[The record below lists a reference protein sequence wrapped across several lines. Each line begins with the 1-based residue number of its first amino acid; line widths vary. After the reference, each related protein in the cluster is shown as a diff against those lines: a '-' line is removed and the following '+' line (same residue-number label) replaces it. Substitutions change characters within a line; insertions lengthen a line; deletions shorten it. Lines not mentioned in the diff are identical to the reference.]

1 MQGIHLPALY
11 NGNCHRSAI
20 CHFVVQNY
28 EINTLLFLLQKPSAL
43 KTVALIPMDDVSAKI
58 VLFFS
63 SICSDAPPQF
73 VGYSVQLQPHL
84 EPLLIKICSLDR
96 QLGEAIER
104 YHAALV
110 KRSPAPGYV
119 VESYPFGQ
127 PMFVEG
133 KPVGVSTSHDLL
145 SSRWDGS
152 AFPLGIIVN
161 GYAETTDY
169 IFGAGSPRLAPHA
182 VLKPGSFIWLF
193 EFMDRITEGKISGV
207 PDWTITAGTASLCC
221 AFNTSNDAFAKHLR
235 RRFRPQEV
243 NEHAI
248 KNEDSLLQQLMHV
261 EDLKKRFSQWT
272 TDVMYFRDDWFSPL
286 LENDVGDP
294 IRSTGLDLI
303 RILGQRAW
311 QASSRIRPS
320 SSSIAPF
327 FFGGRANGGTK
338 FTRPELHERQR
349 AIHIFTSLYDLYSS
363 RRPMFVPERRNGP
376 WGPIGEI
383 CETLQGYDEHPFVL
397 RPEYLSDA
405 LPDSVAFM
413 PVENVAPDLVE
424 SGGAHER
431 AVMNALNAIDAAARL
446 DEKTEGR
453 SILTKFGNMIE
464 ALSVRLPAGKEG
476 GRTRSASVVAR
487 DIVRNPQKG
496 VRYSVMEEGVFFA
509 PYDIKLERPGAEFFK
524 TCIRFAIPA

>member
-1 MQGIHLPALY
+1 VQGVYLPHLY
-11 NGNCHRSAI
+11 SENCHLGTIR
-20 CHFVVQNY
+20 HFVVQNY
-28 EINTLLFLLQKPSAL
+28 ETKALLFLQQNPPAL
-43 KTVALIPMDDVSAKI
+43 KNVAVIPMDDPSAKI

-63 SICSDAPPQF
+63 SICLPALPQF

-96 QLGEAIER
+96 PLGEAIQR

-110 KRSPAPGYV
+110 KRLPRPGYA

-133 KPVGVSTSHDLL
+133 KPSGGSTSHDLL
-145 SSRWDGS
+145 PSQSGGF

-161 GYAETTDY
+161 GYAEITDY
-169 IFGAGSPRLAPHA
+169 VFGAGTPRLAPHA
-182 VLKPGSFIWLF
+182 ILKPGSFIGLF
-193 EFMDRITEGKISGV
+193 EFMDGITEGKISGV

-243 NEHAI
+243 NEHAV
-248 KNEDSLLQQLMHV
+248 KNENSLVQQLMHV
-261 EDLKKRFSQWT
+261 EDIKKRFSQWT
-272 TDVMYFRDDWFSPL
+272 TDVMYFGEDWFNPL

-294 IRSTGLDLI
+294 IGSTGLDLI

-311 QASSRIRPS
+311 HASSRIRPS
-320 SSSIAPF
+320 ASSIAPF
-327 FFGGRANGGTK
+327 FFGGRADGSTK

-349 AIHIFTSLYDLYSS
+349 SIHIFTSLYDLYSS

-383 CETLQGYDEHPFVL
+383 CGALQGYDENPFIL
-397 RPEYLSDA
+397 RPEYLSD
-405 LPDSVAFM
+405 LPNSVAFM
-413 PVENVAPDLVE
+413 PAENVAPALVE

-431 AVMNALNAIDAAARL
+431 AVMNALNVIDAAARL

-453 SILTKFGNMIE
+453 SILSEFGNMIE

-476 GRTRSASVVAR
+476 GRTRSASVVTR
-487 DIVRNPQKG
+487 DVLRNPQKG
-496 VRYSVMEEGVFFA
+496 VRYSAMEEGVFFA

-524 TCIRFAIPA
+524 TCIRFAIPS

>member
-1 MQGIHLPALY
+1 
-11 NGNCHRSAI
+11 
-20 CHFVVQNY
+20 VQNY
-28 EINTLLFLLQKPSAL
+28 DINTLLFLQQNPSAG
-43 KTVALIPMDDVSAKI
+43 KTVALIPMDDLSAKI

-63 SICSDAPPQF
+63 SICLRVPPRF
-73 VGYSVQLQPHL
+73 MGYSVQLQSHL
-84 EPLLIKICSLDR
+84 EPLLVKIRSLDR

-110 KRSPAPGYV
+110 KRLPRPGYA

-133 KPVGVSTSHDLL
+133 KPSGGSTSHALWP
-145 SSRWDGS
+145 SQWTEGGT

-161 GYAETTDY
+161 GYAEITDY

-182 VLKPGSFIWLF
+182 ILKPGSFIGLF
-193 EFMDRITEGKISGV
+193 EFMDRITEGEISGV

-235 RRFRPQEV
+235 RRFRSQEV

-261 EDLKKRFSQWT
+261 EDIKKRFSEWT
-272 TDVMYFRDDWFSPL
+272 TDVMYFGDDWFNPL

-294 IRSTGLDLI
+294 IRSAGLDLI
-303 RILGQRAW
+303 RILSQRAW
-311 QASSRIRPS
+311 YASSRIRPS
-320 SSSIAPF
+320 ASSIAPF

-383 CETLQGYDEHPFVL
+383 CETLQGYDEDPFVL
-397 RPEYLSDA
+397 RPEYLTDA

-453 SILTKFGNMIE
+453 SILTEFGNMIE

-476 GRTRSASVVAR
+476 GRTRSASVITR
-487 DIVRNPQKG
+487 DVIRNPQKG

-524 TCIRFAIPA
+524 TCIRFAIPS